1 MVYAPGDSGSELV
14 VWEEVV
20 QGAGAEKRVA
30 SCQDAS
36 AAGLV
41 KKSNCSRE
49 VVASPVLTKNDKP
62 LGFLARAFAVGERLL
77 QRERPAFW
85 KAEDRKGGV
94 HLDQTL

>member
-1 MVYAPGDSGSELV
+1 M
-14 VWEEVV
+14 VWEEAV
-20 QGAGAEKRVA
+20 QGAGAEMRVA

-36 AAGLV
+36 AGGLV
-41 KKSNCSRE
+41 KKRSCKRE
-49 VVASPVLTKNDKP
+49 LVVAPVLTKNDEP
-62 LGFLARAFAVGERLL
+62 LGSLAGAFAVGERLL